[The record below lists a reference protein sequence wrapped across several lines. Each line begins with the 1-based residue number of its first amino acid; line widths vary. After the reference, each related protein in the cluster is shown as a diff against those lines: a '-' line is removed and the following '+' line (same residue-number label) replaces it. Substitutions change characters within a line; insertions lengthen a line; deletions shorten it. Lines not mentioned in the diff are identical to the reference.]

1 MIGRLGLVLM
11 VGLSWSAGVGD
22 IQPKDFG
29 KGIINLLQF
38 VSGKVPKV
46 KPSPLTVVR
55 DAKAYARFL
64 ERLPKKQISRT
75 RPAPPNSD
83 PLLKRPPIDF
93 TKHTLLAVS
102 RPAMTRAV
110 FTKITSAKLEIL
122 VTVEFPREEI
132 AARPIHIGTYTAVL
146 IPKIKKAVRLR
157 IVGAQR

>member
-1 MIGRLGLVLM
+1 MIRRLGLVLM
-11 VGLSWSAGVGD
+11 VGLSWTAGAGD

-38 VSGKVPKV
+38 APGKVPEV

-55 DAKAYARFL
+55 GAKAYARFL
-64 ERLPKKQISRT
+64 ERIPKKQISRT

-132 AARPIHIGTYTAVL
+132 AARP
-146 IPKIKKAVRLR
+146 
-157 IVGAQR
+157 

>member
-11 VGLSWSAGVGD
+11 VGLSWTAGAGD

-38 VSGKVPKV
+38 APGKVPKV
-46 KPSPLTVVR
+46 KPSSLTVVR

-64 ERLPKKQISRT
+64 DRIPKKQISRT

-93 TKHTLLAVS
+93 TKHTLLTVS

-146 IPKIKKAVRLR
+146 IPKIKKPVRRR